1 MIFASIEEFKASFQA
16 LLNEAFDR
24 RLGRLPPLQP
34 PVQIQPLQSFVPLR
48 VQQATQITQQSI
60 PPAPQAQKEEDEQ
73 QALVKETRPQPLYQ
87 ATVEDDV
94 ESIAESA
101 TGSKSHDSKQLCRK
115 WTPHTGLLATFLA
128 TSFLASFGSFFG
140 SAPFLASHDPQFGY
154 IRCMEEMEAS
164 GEG

>member
-1 MIFASIEEFKASFQA
+1 MKEFEASFKAV
-16 LLNEAFDR
+16 LNKAFDKR
-24 RLGRLPPLQP
+24 FGPLPPLQ
-34 PVQIQPLQSFVPLR
+34 QQQST
-48 VQQATQITQQSI
+48 QQATQATQQPL
-60 PPAPQAQKEEDEQ
+60 PPAPQAKKEE
-73 QALVKETRPQPLYQ
+73 VKETRPQLLYQ
-87 ATVEDDV
+87 ATVEDAEDYS

-101 TGSKSHDSKQLCRK
+101 TGSKSHNSKQLCRK

-140 SAPFLASHDPQFGY
+140 SASFLASRGSRLGY

>member
-1 MIFASIEEFKASFQA
+1 MDPAAAIPGFTAEQQAMIFASIEEFKASFQA
-16 LLNEAFDR
+16 LLNEAFDK

-73 QALVKETRPQPLYQ
+73 QALVKRNT
-87 ATVEDDV
+87 A
-94 ESIAESA
+94 AA
-101 TGSKSHDSKQLCRK
+101 ASHDSKQLCRK

-140 SAPFLASHDPQFGY
+140 SASFLASHGSQFGY